1 MEILDLVVQ
10 DVANDSSDSPV
21 GDGDGAGLYT
31 FWKLFVDSGLQ
42 EEKRKLVETRWR
54 MRDKEAE
61 R

>member
-1 MEILDLVVQ
+1 MVVQ
-10 DVANDSSDSPV
+10 DVANDSSKSPV

-42 EEKRKLVETRWR
+42 EEKRKIVETRWR

>member
-10 DVANDSSDSPV
+10 DVATDSSDSPV
-21 GDGDGAGLYT
+21 GDGAGLYT

>member
-10 DVANDSSDSPV
+10 EVANDSSDSPV

-31 FWKLFVDSGLQ
+31 FWKFLVDSGLQ
-42 EEKRKLVETRWR
+42 GEKRKIVETRWR

>member
-10 DVANDSSDSPV
+10 DVANDSSKSPV
-21 GDGDGAGLYT
+21 GDGDGAGLHT

-42 EEKRKLVETRWR
+42 EEKRKIVETRWR

>member
-1 MEILDLVVQ
+1 MEIPDSVVQ
-10 DVANDSSDSPV
+10 EVANDSSDSPV

-31 FWKLFVDSGLQ
+31 FWKLLVDSGLQ
-42 EEKRKLVETRWR
+42 EEKRKIVETRWR

>member
-1 MEILDLVVQ
+1 MQ
-10 DVANDSSDSPV
+10 DVANDSSKSPV

-42 EEKRKLVETRWR
+42 EEKRKIVEARWR